1 MADLI
6 DRQTATRL
14 LYAEFKD
21 FWELPSL
28 AIDRAVQ
35 THVTNLSDIYK
46 KLPAVDAVEV
56 VRCKD
61 CRWLYDYYDGYY
73 CYCHKGLAHVTPE
86 SFCSYGERRE
96 ENAEET

>member
-56 VRCKD
+56 VLL
-61 CRWLYDYYDGYY
+61 RWL
-73 CYCHKGLAHVTPE
+73 HIQQQKTPAE
-86 SFCSYGERRE
+86 MLLLPQKQGHERLL
-96 ENAEET
+96 

>member
-6 DRQTATRL
+6 DRRKL
-14 LYAEFKD
+14 MKLFE
-21 FWELPSL
+21 SL
-28 AIDRAVQ
+28 ARHEDDFRQSVILGMVHTIKAV
-35 THVTNLSDIYK
+35 
-46 KLPAVDAVEV
+46 PAVDAVEV

-73 CYCHKGLAHVTPE
+73 CYRHKGLACVTPD

-96 ENAEET
+96 ENAAD